1 MGKPVLLGILLVLG
15 GILGWRYY
23 ENSQKIIDQSIAAD
37 LYRKF

>member
-23 ENSQKIIDQSIAAD
+23 EIAKNIGQSIATD
-37 LYRKF
+37 LCREL